1 MYIYYIYD
9 VTGCFFLGSLFRLA
23 NCTAERKQNEARNP
37 GRTWLAEAVPSCC
50 PSTEAAGFLVA
61 GYFGP
66 INPRRTRRNG
76 AVMARTAEH
85 GKE

>member
-9 VTGCFFLGSLFRLA
+9 VTGCFFLGSLLRLA

-37 GRTWLAEAVPSCC
+37 GRTWLAEAVPSCW
-50 PSTEAAGFLVA
+50 PSTEAGGFLFA

-66 INPRRTRRNG
+66 INPRKTGRNG
-76 AVMARTAEH
+76 AVMAQKAERW
-85 GKE
+85 KE